1 MSSEGGFDAPGAN
14 RDVAGVTAPA
24 NQLADPDFNAKVE
37 NPAYV
42 DRHPSVLFDE
52 AHNNFHTATGR
63 YKPFADLIT
72 SDGYRVRPGIAP
84 FTDKT
89 LAGHEV
95 LIIAN
100 ALGANEEGGDK
111 TAAPSAFS
119 DDECAAV

>member
-1 MSSEGGFDAPGAN
+1 MTASASLSCEGGPMIQA
-14 RDVAGVTAPA
+14 RIVVWLVSLLLSTSLQQIL
-24 NQLADPDFNAKVE
+24 QLADPDFNAKVE

-89 LAGHEV
+89 LAG
-95 LIIAN
+95 
-100 ALGANEEGGDK
+100 
-111 TAAPSAFS
+111 
-119 DDECAAV
+119 